1 MGNTQPRN
9 PGLDVI
15 RCTALI
21 CVVAVL
27 DGVYSVTVKPL
38 VDRYLSKTS
47 R

>member
-15 RCTALI
+15 RCTALVTAWMI
-21 CVVAVL
+21 